1 MKKVLFAIAM
11 LCMVASSAFAQ
22 EEKGRMAVNV
32 HAGISTT
39 AGAQGL
45 AGVEFRVAVADK
57 WRLAP
62 QFNIGGG
69 HDLKFFDVTVD
80 AHYVFVI
87 ENSNFSFYPIMGL
100 GFDHYWQKYAGY
112 KSTANRIFLDLGIG
126 GEYAINDFLSITAEM
141 KSQWM
146 TDMSK
151 GMLLVGC
158 SYKF

>member
-1 MKKVLFAIAM
+1 MKKVLCLARLYRFCCFCFY
-11 LCMVASSAFAQ
+11 LRVDCNAFAQ

-80 AHYVFVI
+80 AHYVFNY

-126 GEYAINDFLSITAEM
+126 GEYAINDFLSITA
-141 KSQWM
+141 
-146 TDMSK
+146 DMSK

>member
-80 AHYVFVI
+80 AHYVFNY

-100 GFDHYWQKYAGY
+100 GFDHYWQNTPVTNRRPIVFSSIWVSAANMP
-112 KSTANRIFLDLGIG
+112 STIF
-126 GEYAINDFLSITAEM
+126 FQ
-141 KSQWM
+141 SQP
-146 TDMSK
+146 K
-151 GMLLVGC
+151 
-158 SYKF
+158 

>member
-69 HDLKFFDVTVD
+69 HDLKFFDV
-80 AHYVFVI
+80 
-87 ENSNFSFYPIMGL
+87 S
-100 GFDHYWQKYAGY
+100 
-112 KSTANRIFLDLGIG
+112 
-126 GEYAINDFLSITAEM
+126 LSIPSWVSVSTITGKNTPVTNRRPIVFSSIWVSAANM
-141 KSQWM
+141 PSTISFQSQP
-146 TDMSK
+146 K
-151 GMLLVGC
+151 
-158 SYKF
+158 

>member
-1 MKKVLFAIAM
+1 M
-11 LCMVASSAFAQ
+11 LLLTPTMFSIT
-22 EEKGRMAVNV
+22 K
-32 HAGISTT
+32 
-39 AGAQGL
+39 
-45 AGVEFRVAVADK
+45 
-57 WRLAP
+57 
-62 QFNIGGG
+62 
-69 HDLKFFDVTVD
+69 
-80 AHYVFVI
+80 
-87 ENSNFSFYPIMGL
+87 NSNFSFYPIMGL

>member
-80 AHYVFVI
+80 AHYVFNY

-112 KSTANRIFLDLGIG
+112 QSYFPRFGYRRRICHQRFPFNHSRNEKPMDDRY
-126 GEYAINDFLSITAEM
+126 E
-141 KSQWM
+141 
-146 TDMSK
+146 
-151 GMLLVGC
+151 
-158 SYKF
+158 

>member
-80 AHYVFVI
+80 AHYVF
-87 ENSNFSFYPIMGL
+87 NY
-100 GFDHYWQKYAGY
+100 
-112 KSTANRIFLDLGIG
+112 
-126 GEYAINDFLSITAEM
+126 
-141 KSQWM
+141 
-146 TDMSK
+146 
-151 GMLLVGC
+151 
-158 SYKF
+158 

>member
-80 AHYVFVI
+80 AHYVFNY
-87 ENSNFSFYPIMGL
+87 ENSNFSFYPIMGCVL
-100 GFDHYWQKYAGY
+100 YTSPSPRDA
-112 KSTANRIFLDLGIG
+112 
-126 GEYAINDFLSITAEM
+126 
-141 KSQWM
+141 
-146 TDMSK
+146 
-151 GMLLVGC
+151 
-158 SYKF
+158 

>member
-80 AHYVFVI
+80 AHYVFNY

-100 GFDHYWQKYAGY
+100 GFDHYWQKYG
-112 KSTANRIFLDLGIG
+112 S
-126 GEYAINDFLSITAEM
+126 
-141 KSQWM
+141 
-146 TDMSK
+146 
-151 GMLLVGC
+151 
-158 SYKF
+158 